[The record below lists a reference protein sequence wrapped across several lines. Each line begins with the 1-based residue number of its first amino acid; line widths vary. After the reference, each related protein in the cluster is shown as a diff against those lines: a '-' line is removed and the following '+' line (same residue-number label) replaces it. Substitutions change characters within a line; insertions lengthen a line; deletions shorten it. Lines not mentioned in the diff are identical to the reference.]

1 MDKQDEK
8 KIVVWIPFLS
18 TTMEI
23 NEKDFN
29 PAWMVKSRP
38 DGGEASYGVAR
49 RLARASPPTPT
60 GLGFVRRLEEP
71 STDRHVVASTDHRPQ
86 IDF

>member
-38 DGGEASYGVAR
+38 DGGEASYGV
-49 RLARASPPTPT
+49 RASPRS
-60 GLGFVRRLEEP
+60 G
-71 STDRHVVASTDHRPQ
+71 
-86 IDF
+86 